1 VIKLNALEKQKTNPR
16 EEYRSAETFVELLP
30 IHTGKLQWHLLHSL
44 RLTLVFTLVSLT
56 LISLFICIRLS
67 MYVIKYHKP

>member
-30 IHTGKLQWHLLHSL
+30 IHTGKLQ
-44 RLTLVFTLVSLT
+44 
-56 LISLFICIRLS
+56 
-67 MYVIKYHKP
+67 